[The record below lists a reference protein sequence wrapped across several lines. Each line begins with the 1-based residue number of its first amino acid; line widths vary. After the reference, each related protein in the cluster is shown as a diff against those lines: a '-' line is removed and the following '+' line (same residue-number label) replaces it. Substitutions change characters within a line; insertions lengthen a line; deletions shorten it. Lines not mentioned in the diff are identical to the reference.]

1 MATVQPAASDPAPP
15 PPPETE
21 EQPAAAG
28 GEEIAALDEQLAV
41 ADGGGDDGKAAAAA
55 EGGGGGGKLVAE
67 TMRKYAAPRSSRYH
81 GVTRFWELSLRNPSS
96 LNFFSV
102 FWLDWVWNFWIGCRL
117 KWSGKFE
124 AHLWDNSS
132 QVEGRKRKGKHGM

>member
-96 LNFFSV
+96 LNFF
-102 FWLDWVWNFWIGCRL
+102 FLFFGLIGFGIFGL
-117 KWSGKFE
+117 AAG
-124 AHLWDNSS
+124 
-132 QVEGRKRKGKHGM
+132 